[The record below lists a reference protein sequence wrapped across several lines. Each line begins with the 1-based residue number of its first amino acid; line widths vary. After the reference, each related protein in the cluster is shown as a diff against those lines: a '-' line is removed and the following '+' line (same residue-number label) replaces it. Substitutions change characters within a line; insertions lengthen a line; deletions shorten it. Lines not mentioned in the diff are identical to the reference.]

1 MAKFNLYLDTRVE
14 KKGGLYNLT
23 IRVNVRNEQF
33 FLIIS
38 KMTIVQHHNIFVKTS
53 MDKASIEFRET
64 CTLYIN
70 KCEKI
75 YRDQKQFNKDEF
87 RTLFFKKEEESN
99 NTGSLFL
106 SDLFDQFIN
115 ENKSLK
121 PKTQKHF
128 QYTRNVFSNHSPN
141 INVLDINPAYINQFV
156 KTRTKNIR
164 VHARSGGCAAT
175 KGRCPTVA

>member
-23 IRVNVRNEQF
+23 IRVNVGNEQF

-75 YRDQKQFNKDEF
+75 YRIANWF
-87 RTLFFKKEEESN
+87 S
-99 NTGSLFL
+99 GFL
-106 SDLFDQFIN
+106 SFSCLYNQTN
-115 ENKSLK
+115 VSNKLRYY
-121 PKTQKHF
+121 PECQI
-128 QYTRNVFSNHSPN
+128 VP
-141 INVLDINPAYINQFV
+141 L
-156 KTRTKNIR
+156 
-164 VHARSGGCAAT
+164 
-175 KGRCPTVA
+175 